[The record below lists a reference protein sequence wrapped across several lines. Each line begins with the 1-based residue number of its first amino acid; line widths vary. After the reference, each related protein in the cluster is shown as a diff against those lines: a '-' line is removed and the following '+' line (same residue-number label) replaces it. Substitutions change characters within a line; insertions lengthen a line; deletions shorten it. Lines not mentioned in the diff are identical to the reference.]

1 MDAVVQ
7 YNIAKKE
14 LEKLDSQIQWT
25 KPEQQRAQEKAA
37 ASKLYWSLN
46 KSQMTSVT
54 ADKKRYT
61 ISTKSSGTW
70 PILTD
75 EEARKLH
82 AVLYTK
88 QEESYRTMCTMIF
101 NWLASKK
108 SAREFFGL
116 GKKPQVTG
124 KKVIYTKT
132 LTSDTGLVWTAKF
145 GII

>member
-7 YNIAKKE
+7 YNVAKKE
-14 LEKLDSQIQWT
+14 LEKLDTQIQWT
-25 KPEQQRAQEKAA
+25 QPEQTKAQEKAA
-37 ASKLYWSLN
+37 ASKMYWNLN
-46 KSQMTSVT
+46 KSQMTTVASG
-54 ADKKRYT
+54 KKLYT

-70 PILTD
+70 PTLTD
-75 EEARKLH
+75 DEARKLR
-82 AVLYTK
+82 ATLLTK
-88 QEESYRTMCTMIF
+88 QEESYRTMCSMIF

-124 KKVIYTKT
+124 KNVSYTKT

>member
-1 MDAVVQ
+1 M
-7 YNIAKKE
+7 
-14 LEKLDSQIQWT
+14 
-25 KPEQQRAQEKAA
+25 
-37 ASKLYWSLN
+37 YWNLN
-46 KSQMTSVT
+46 KSQMTTVASG
-54 ADKKRYT
+54 KKLYT

-70 PILTD
+70 PTLTD
-75 EEARKLH
+75 DEARKLR
-82 AVLYTK
+82 ATLLTK
-88 QEESYRTMCTMIF
+88 QEESYRTMCSMIF

-124 KKVIYTKT
+124 KNVSYTKT

>member
-7 YNIAKKE
+7 YNVAKKE

-25 KPEQQRAQEKAA
+25 QPEQTKVQEKAA
-37 ASKLYWSLN
+37 ASKIYWNLN
-46 KSQMTSVT
+46 KSQMTTVASG
-54 ADKKRYT
+54 KKLYT

-70 PILTD
+70 PTLTD
-75 EEARKLH
+75 DEARKLR
-82 AVLYTK
+82 ATLLTK
-88 QEESYRTMCTMIF
+88 QEESYRTMCSMIF

-124 KKVIYTKT
+124 KNVSYTKT